1 MSNFVLKSPE
11 KSLSYEAKEVCC
23 HALEMYCER
32 LKKGC
37 VDDLKVNL
45 K

>member
-1 MSNFVLKSPE
+1 MSDFVLRSPE

-45 K
+45 N